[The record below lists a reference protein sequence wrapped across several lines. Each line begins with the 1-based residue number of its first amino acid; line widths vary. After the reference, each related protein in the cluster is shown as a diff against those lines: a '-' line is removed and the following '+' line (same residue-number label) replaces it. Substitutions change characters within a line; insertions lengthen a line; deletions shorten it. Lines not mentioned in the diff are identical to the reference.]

1 MKQVRVVYYGS
12 GTGGT
17 LLHRRR
23 TGNLLKLP
31 ASKLWCNFMQVS
43 DFLYLTVP
51 NRAAFYAFYIRCK
64 FLVGYQK
71 KILRRKKAWH
81 TIKKLA
87 QVSGRLD
94 SQACVTP
101 ISSIWRRQASIYF
114 AILTHSTVYDS
125 FLNVTR
131 RLRILLPAVTAWRVR
146 AWCGIKICGFVGAF
160 SPKNGKNPNK

>member
-51 NRAAFYAFYIRCK
+51 IELRSMRSIFGASFW
-64 FLVGYQK
+64 YQK

-160 SPKNGKNPNK
+160 STKNGTNPNK